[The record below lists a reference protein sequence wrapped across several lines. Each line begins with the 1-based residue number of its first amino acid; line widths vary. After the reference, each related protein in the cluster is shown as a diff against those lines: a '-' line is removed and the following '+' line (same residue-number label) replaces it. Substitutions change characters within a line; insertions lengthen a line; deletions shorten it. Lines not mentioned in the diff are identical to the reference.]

1 MQFTP
6 TMRTALVAF
15 AATLIVATGI
25 FAASIVDRYAA
36 LLAQLDTEV
45 LLLFLP
51 CCALLFAVI
60 VEVIRMM
67 ARGQLE
73 LEEPARPLEW
83 KVLAADR

>member
-6 TMRTALVAF
+6 TMRTALIAF

-25 FAASIVDRYAA
+25 LAASLVDRYAA
-36 LLAQLDTEV
+36 TLAKLDTEV

-60 VEVIRMM
+60 VEVVRMM

-83 KVLAADR
+83 NVLTAGR